1 MIEKIKDNK
10 IFSFLLVIV
19 SLFGIISSLN
29 IKNASADNFGNG
41 NGCVPPYCTGDFY
54 DGKWVDVKGETE
66 DSQHYNYSDPQY
78 LFPLKHFFYIR
89 NRYIPSHLRIGVR
102 DFLKAEEQ
110 YIFHVKKYGH
120 SYWSIPGMLTLD
132 KDAGYD
138 YSLPGKSLTESRR
151 IYDALPYEQRNLVLN
166 NPFVLYGKFSKPCE
180 SRGGACKCAI
190 GETRPSYTKNQN
202 KKTNDKSVTVD
213 YSYRVVISPVKPKG
227 FESLSKEDKDEWL
240 KTHVTQEL
248 TPELT
253 EAGKFIQKFNLGEI
267 KGSYDSSEKWDSLSA
282 KLKDLNNK
290 EQFNSNVN
298 LNSQNLK
305 GFQRG
310 GVYTITTYVKQVTVQ
325 ASTSDIVRVDTS
337 CVLTG
342 TNSSDWKT
350 KETVIK
356 KTVSDA
362 NVDGS
367 NNVKSVQISGNTG
380 YSPRKSYQILNVRCN
395 KTEFQKMVERTGSTV
410 FSFGEGT
417 ASTAQSPVA
426 KNRVAT
432 YYNDL
437 NTDFFYNGKECNF
450 KCNASPVGHPRGGND
465 SARNVQNNGDNTKNY
480 GAQSS
485 FISNNSFTFFRDNQV
500 NLIRYD
506 IWHPTS
512 LPGDIAFNEAENTAY
527 KTTVTLDP
535 NGTPSGELF
544 NFLDDSN
551 HVLLAGTNLKSN
563 NSVTL
568 NGQYNKFGY
577 QGAYSSEKDREQKTN
592 LYHVYKVAVK
602 TNVPTLGPNGLTN
615 KTVQSTESLS
625 MSCPNLFNT
634 TDSVNAEIYNGPK
647 EDNYKPVT
655 RFNASSN
662 RYTSVDFVKTSAE

>member
-1 MIEKIKDNK
+1 MIEKIKENK
-10 IFSFLLVIV
+10 IFSFLLMIISLVGIV
-19 SLFGIISSLN
+19 SSLN
-29 IKNASADNFGNG
+29 IKTASAADWNGSG
-41 NGCVPPYCTGDFY
+41 NGCYGNCSGDLY
-54 DGKWVDVKGETE
+54 AAEWKDVKGATK
-66 DSQHYNYSDPQY
+66 YSLYYTYGSAGYQVQWY
-78 LFPLKHFFYIR
+78 LYSFFEAR
-89 NRYIPSHLRIGVR
+89 GGDLDAFLR
-102 DFLKAEEQ
+102 AEEQ
-110 YIFHVKKYGH
+110 YIFMVKRYSNYH
-120 SYWSIPGMLTLD
+120 WSIPLKLNLSWSEDDT
-132 KDAGYD
+132 GYD
-138 YSLPGKSLTESRR
+138 YTLPYKNLAESRR
-151 IYDALPYEQRNLVLN
+151 IYDSLSSWERKQVLN
-166 NPFVLYGKFSKPCE
+166 HPFVLYGKFGKPCE
-180 SRGGACKCAI
+180 TKGGACKCVV

-202 KKTNDKSVTVD
+202 KKTNDKSVTID

-350 KETVIK
+350 KETAIK

-362 NVDGS
+362 NVDGN

-465 SARNVQNNGDNTKNY
+465 SARNIQNNGDNTKNY

-551 HVLLAGTNLKSN
+551 HVLLAGATLKSN

-577 QGAYSSEKDREQKTN
+577 QGAYSSEKDHEQKTN